1 MNRKASDAPLDFE
14 QLIREHSGRVR
25 RIARRFAANGAAD
38 DLVQDILTRLWRS
51 YPGFRGDARVETWI
65 YRVALNAAMTHQSEA
80 VKTRTL
86 KAAMSARSA
95 ATEGAPG
102 GASAASILSDFL
114 SRLGDVDASI
124 LMMYMD
130 GLTAEEMSGV
140 LGISGNAINVRI
152 NRMKQKFNDAYVE

>member
-1 MNRKASDAPLDFE
+1 MNSQASDPPLDFE
-14 QLIREHSGRVR
+14 QLVREHSGRIR
-25 RIARRFAANGAAD
+25 RIARRFAANGAVD

-51 YPGFRGDARVETWI
+51 YAGFRGDARVETWI

-80 VKTRTL
+80 VKARTL
-86 KAAMSARSA
+86 KAAVSARSA

-114 SRLGDVDASI
+114 SQLGD
-124 LMMYMD
+124 MD
-130 GLTAEEMSGV
+130 GLTADEMSGV
-140 LGISGNAINVRI
+140 LGITGNAINVRI